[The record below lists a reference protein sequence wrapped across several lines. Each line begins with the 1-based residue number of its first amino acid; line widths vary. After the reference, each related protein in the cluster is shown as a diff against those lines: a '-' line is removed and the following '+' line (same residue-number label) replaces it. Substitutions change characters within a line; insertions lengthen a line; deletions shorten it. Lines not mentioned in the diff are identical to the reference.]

1 MFLSNMDYFKKDIF
15 TSQISQWLLL
25 PEVNE
30 EIKVL
35 WLQTQLKFES
45 PDFNFM
51 ITDWSSFLPF
61 C

>member
-1 MFLSNMDYFKKDIF
+1 MDYFKKDIF